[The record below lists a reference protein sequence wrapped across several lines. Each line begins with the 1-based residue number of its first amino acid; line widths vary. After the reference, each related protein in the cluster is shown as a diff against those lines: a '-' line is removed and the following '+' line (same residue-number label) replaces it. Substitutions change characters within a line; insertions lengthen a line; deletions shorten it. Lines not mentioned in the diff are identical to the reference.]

1 MSKKS
6 CTPVLHV
13 IAMYIMGIDFFRLA
27 ISLNNCL
34 ENYAM
39 NTERMGENGSAN
51 LVVNGS
57 SLFGDF
63 VSL

>member
-1 MSKKS
+1 MPCVTFYSY
-6 CTPVLHV
+6 VHNGHRLN
-13 IAMYIMGIDFFRLA
+13 FFRLA

-39 NTERMGENGSAN
+39 NTERMGENSSAN

-63 VSL
+63 GIL